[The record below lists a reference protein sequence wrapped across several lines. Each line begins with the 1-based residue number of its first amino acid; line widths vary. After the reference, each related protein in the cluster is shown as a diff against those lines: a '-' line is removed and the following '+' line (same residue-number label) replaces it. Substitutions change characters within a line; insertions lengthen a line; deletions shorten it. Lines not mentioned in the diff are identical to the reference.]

1 MDYNQISG
9 FFEKFKKILFQKEE
23 IYKVI
28 SDVIFQQAK
37 ILINKD
43 LIKIRNNLIYIDC
56 SPILK
61 NEILINKDKI
71 LASLKDK
78 MPNTFFVGIK

>member
-43 LIKIRNNLIYIDC
+43 LIKIR
-56 SPILK
+56 K
-61 NEILINKDKI
+61 R
-71 LASLKDK
+71 
-78 MPNTFFVGIK
+78 